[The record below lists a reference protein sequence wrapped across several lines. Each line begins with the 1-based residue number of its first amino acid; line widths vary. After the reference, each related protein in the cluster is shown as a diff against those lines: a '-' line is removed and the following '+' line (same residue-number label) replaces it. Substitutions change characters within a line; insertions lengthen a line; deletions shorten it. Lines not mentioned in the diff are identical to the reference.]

1 MPLRDD
7 LLTPIPGDNPSGV
20 PLRYDPVTDK
30 VKEAR
35 REDIEAP
42 QGEWKTALKVA
53 DHTLAIKLAGE
64 ALAKRGK
71 DLQLAVWLVDSHIRK
86 EGFAMLGPSFQFL
99 RDLIDQFWDTIYPE
113 IEDGDTETR
122 SAPLEWLGQKLEEP
136 VRVLP
141 ITSNKLTWVSYKE
154 SRVVG
159 YEKDAVGDEKKKIR
173 QKLVADGKL
182 TAEDFDAGVEGTPKS
197 FLENIQKQID
207 EGLEALAGLIELCDD
222 KFGEYSPSFIKSR
235 TALEE
240 IVQFVKTCITKK
252 GGPTPV
258 AAPVVEAPP
267 PPPAPVVEAAPV
279 AAAPVAAPAAA
290 PAPAPAAPPPA
301 TVSSGGIDPSDIE
314 DAGRRLAAVARFL
327 RKKDVYAI
335 GPYLMLRG
343 YRFGEIRY
351 NGPEIDAKMLSAPP
365 PEIRAELK
373 ERFLASNW
381 DGVLETTEKAME
393 LPCGRGW
400 LDIQRY
406 TVRALEKKGAWF
418 KFVADAVRTETR
430 CLLTDLPNLV
440 NMTLLDDT
448 PTANPDTMKWI
459 TEEVLIPGEG
469 GGGAPAPAPQAY
481 EPQQPAAPPPPPP
494 PPPPQVAFDSEPP
507 SMEDE
512 TSDEDRDAFD
522 KALSSARAGRLDEA
536 VQTVTEALA
545 RERTGRGRYKRRMQ
559 LAHLFVAARKHK
571 IAYPML
577 RELAAEIDRRQL
589 EDWES
594 GEALAHPLF
603 LLLQCMATVGGDEA
617 QKAELYDRICRLD
630 PVQALNYQE

>member
-7 LLTPIPGDNPSGV
+7 LLTPIPGSNPSGV
-20 PLRYDPVTDK
+20 ALRYDPVTDK

-42 QGEWKTALKVA
+42 QGEWKTTLKVA
-53 DHTLAIKLAGE
+53 DHTQAIKLAGE

-86 EGFAMLGPSFQFL
+86 EGFAMLGPCFQFL
-99 RDLIDQFWDTIYPE
+99 RDLLDQFWDTIYPE
-113 IEDGDTETR
+113 IEDGDTEAR

-141 ITSNKLTWVSYKE
+141 IASNKLTWVSYKE
-154 SRVVG
+154 SRTVG
-159 YEKDAVGDEKKKIR
+159 YEKDAVGEEKKKIR
-173 QKLVADGKL
+173 QKLVADGKI
-182 TAEDFDAGVEGTPKS
+182 TAEEFDAAIEETPKA
-197 FLENIQKQID
+197 FLETIRTQID
-207 EGLEALAGLIELCDD
+207 EGLESLAGLIEICDE

-240 IVQFVKTCITKK
+240 IVQFVKTAINKK

-267 PPPAPVVEAAPV
+267 PPPVVEAAPV
-279 AAAPVAAPAAA
+279 AAAPVAAAA
-290 PAPAPAAPPPA
+290 PAPVAAQPPPA
-301 TVSSGGIDPSDIE
+301 VVSAGGIDPADID

-335 GPYLMLRG
+335 GPFLMLRG

-351 NGPEIDAKMLSAPP
+351 NGPQIDAKMLVAPP
-365 PEIRAELK
+365 AELRAELK
-373 ERFLASNW
+373 ERFLAGNW

-406 TVRALEKKGAWF
+406 TVKALENKGDWF
-418 KFVADAVRTETR
+418 KFVADGVRTELR
-430 CLLTDLPNLV
+430 GLLTDLPDLLT
-440 NMTLLDDT
+440 MTLLDDT

-459 TEEVLIPGEG
+459 QEEVLVAGDSG
-469 GGGAPAPAPQAY
+469 GYSPPPPPYDLPQSY
-481 EPQQPAAPPPPPP
+481 EAAPPPPPP
-494 PPPPQVAFDSEPP
+494 AAVALAEQPP
-507 SMEDE
+507 SMDDE
-512 TSDEDRDAFD
+512 EPQEAKDAFD
-522 KALSSARAGRLDEA
+522 KALKAARSGRLDEA
-536 VQTVTEALA
+536 VQLVSEALS

-559 LAHLFVAARKHK
+559 MAHLFVAAQKQK

-577 RELAAEIDRRQL
+577 RELAGEIDRRQL

-594 GEALAHPLF
+594 GEVLAHPLV
-603 LLLQCMATVGGDEA
+603 LLMQCMVAAGADEA